1 MNEQVMELISRGGT
15 LITANNRLAH
25 YLRYRYAQAQIHAG
39 ASAWETPD
47 ILPWPAWLQRHW
59 EICSFN
65 RAGKLLLEPVQE
77 LALWQQIIS
86 RSRYADRLLQPS
98 TVARRAAEAWSLVR
112 QYQLA
117 LFPSDVFVG
126 EDAFAFKTW
135 AGEFE
140 NECGGRGWLDNA
152 SLPDALMQYIN
163 ERAGAFEQNI
173 ALLGFEALTPQQAA
187 LFQALAAAGAVI
199 HTVPAAERNASLD
212 IRGCADAGAEITAAA
227 IWARDCLENNPEA
240 SIGVVV
246 PNLNA
251 LRGKILSRFED
262 VLFPG
267 ALVNAKETGKRPF
280 SLSLGRP
287 LSAYPLIDVIFALLA
302 LGDEPVALTDLSVL
316 LRTPFIPGAEEEKLQ
331 RAVLDS
337 KLRSHGETGLD
348 LKTVFYIAGV
358 SMAQAERPAQFL
370 QLLKQAQ
377 AFRENLP
384 GKQTPGQWAKHF
396 SELLKICGWPGGRR
410 PDSNEYQCI
419 QTWQK
424 ALARFASLQMVTP
437 VMGYTTAASQLNR
450 IAGELHFQPESEETP
465 IQILGMEG
473 SAGMGFEYLW
483 IMGLHEENWPP
494 PAQPNPFIPV
504 ALQKRFQLPGASADA
519 ALAQAQRLL
528 TGLVNSATRV
538 VLSFPQNENERLL
551 RPSPLLKGLAKI
563 TDVSDKRET
572 PDYLEQIFSSR
583 ELESFTD
590 EKAPPLNAG
599 EVSSGGAA
607 LFRDH
612 AACHFRA
619 FARHR
624 LHAETLDQADIGLD
638 ARERGSLLHRV
649 MQELWLKLASLE
661 NLLSQDDKQLEA
673 IIAAVV
679 DETLKVQQRKHPRV
693 FTERF
698 TLLEVARLK
707 CILRDWLRIERER
720 APFTVLATEQ
730 AQTITFAG
738 LQIQTRVDR
747 IDELEDG
754 GRIIIDYKTG
764 DAGVKE
770 WAGRRPDDPQL
781 PLYAVAHDKD
791 IAALAFARLK
801 RGDGFGYEGLAGRE
815 GLLPGVQAFPET
827 RFAKQLADS
836 DNPHPGWADLL
847 ADWET
852 TLKELAT
859 GFREGDARVNP
870 RDANACLYCDQ
881 HTLCRIHELT
891 YLTATENEN

>member
-1 MNEQVMELISRGGT
+1 MNEQVMELIRRGGT

-25 YLRYRYAQAQIHAG
+25 YLRYHYAKSQIHAG

-65 RAGKLLLEPVQE
+65 RTGKLLLEPVQE

-86 RSRYADRLLQPS
+86 QSRYADRLLQPS
-98 TVARRAAEAWSLVR
+98 MVARRAAEAWSLVR
-112 QYQLA
+112 QYQLP

-135 AGEFE
+135 AGAFE
-140 NECGGRGWLDNA
+140 SECDSRGWLDNA
-152 SLPDALMQYIN
+152 SLPDVLTQYIN
-163 ERAGAFEQNI
+163 VQAGAFEQNI
-173 ALLGFEALTPQQAA
+173 ALSGFEALTPQQEA
-187 LFQALAAAGAVI
+187 LFQALGAAGAVI
-199 HTVPAAERNASLD
+199 HTVPAPERNASLD

-227 IWARDCLENNPEA
+227 SWARDCLENNPEA
-240 SIGVVV
+240 SIGIVV

-251 LRGKILSRFED
+251 LRGKLLSHFED

-267 ALVNAKETGKRPF
+267 ALINGGENGKRPF

-287 LSAYPLIDVIFALLA
+287 LSAYPLIDVVFALLA

-316 LRTPFIPGAEEEKLQ
+316 LRTPFILGAEEEKLK
-331 RAVLDS
+331 RAILDS
-337 KLRSHGETGLD
+337 KLRSHGETSLD
-348 LKTVFYIAGV
+348 INTVFYIAGV
-358 SMAQAERPAQFL
+358 SLVEEERPAQFL
-370 QLLKQAQ
+370 QLLELAQ
-377 AFRENLP
+377 ALRENLP
-384 GKQTPGQWAKHF
+384 GKQTPNQWAKHF
-396 SELLKICGWPGGRR
+396 SELLKSSGWPGGRT

-419 QTWQK
+419 QAWQK
-424 ALARFASLQMVTP
+424 VLARFVSLQMVMP
-437 VMGYTTAASQLNR
+437 AMAYATAVSQLNR

-465 IQILGMEG
+465 VQILGMEG
-473 SAGMGFEYLW
+473 SAAMAFDCLW

-504 ALQKRFQLPGASADA
+504 ALQKRFQLPGASADTV
-519 ALAQAQRLL
+519 LSHAQRLL
-528 TGLVNSATRV
+528 AGLVNSATDI

-563 TDVSDKRET
+563 TDTSDKRKT
-572 PDYLEQIFSSR
+572 PDYLEHILSSR
-583 ELESFTD
+583 ELESFID
-590 EKAPPLNAG
+590 EKAPPLDAG

-624 LHAETLDQADIGLD
+624 LHAETLDRADIGLD

-649 MQELWLKLASLE
+649 MQELWLKLVCLE
-661 NLLSQDDKQLEA
+661 NLVNQDDGQLDA
-673 IIAAVV
+673 MITAVV
-679 DETLKVQQRKHPRV
+679 DETLKIRQRKYPRV

-698 TLLEVARLK
+698 TLLEQARLK
-707 CILRDWLRIERER
+707 SILCDWLRIERER
-720 APFTVLATEQ
+720 APFTVIATEQ
-730 AQTITFAG
+730 AQTITFEG

-770 WAGRRPDDPQL
+770 WAGRRPEDPQL
-781 PLYAVAHDKD
+781 PLYAVTHGKD

-801 RGDGFGYEGLAGRE
+801 RGDGFGYEGLASRE

-827 RFAKQLADS
+827 RFAKQLADR
-836 DNPHPGWADLL
+836 DNLHPGWADLF

-852 TLKELAT
+852 TLKGLAT

-870 RDANACLYCDQ
+870 RDASACLYCDQ
-881 HTLCRIHELT
+881 HTLCRIYELAS
-891 YLTATENEN
+891 LTTTENEN